1 MSGGLTWQPV
11 RGAAGVAR
19 EDTAILDRV
28 KLLDINCGEEVVPLS
43 STPVGFLCMVAADGD
58 LLCVLAKC
66 KEEARRGQD
75 SHKKSL

>member
-1 MSGGLTWQPV
+1 VPPERTHRCP
-11 RGAAGVAR
+11 
-19 EDTAILDRV
+19 RV
-28 KLLDINCGEEVVPLS
+28 KLLDINYGEEVVPLS
-43 STPVGFLCMVAADGD
+43 STPAGFLCMVAADGD